1 MNNKNLSALVCGFAA
16 AVLTVIPGV
25 ESFACCL
32 IVPIASGFAVALF
45 KKSNAEMNKIQTG
58 TGVMLGLLT
67 GIFAA
72 IIAAVF
78 EIILTL
84 ITKSNDLV
92 AALPQTE
99 QMINNMNLGPAAE
112 EALGILRQ
120 MVNEIQSTGFSFI
133 YSAIILVTNLI
144 TYTIFGMLG
153 GVIGTVIINKRNATQ
168 N

>member
-16 AVLTVIPGV
+16 AVLSVIPGV
-25 ESFACCL
+25 ASFSCCL
-32 IVPIASGFAVALF
+32 VVPVASGFAVALY
-45 KKSNAEMNKIQTG
+45 KKSNAEMNKIQTR
-58 TGVMLGLLT
+58 TGVMLGFLT

-72 IIAAVF
+72 VLAGVF

-99 QMINNMNLGPAAE
+99 EMIKNMNLGPAAD
-112 EALGILRQ
+112 EALGLLRQ

-133 YSAIILVTNLI
+133 YSVIIVVTNLI

-153 GVIGTVIINKRNATQ
+153 GVVGTVIINKRNASQ

>member
-16 AVLTVIPGV
+16 AVLSVIPGV
-25 ESFACCL
+25 ASFSCCL
-32 IVPIASGFAVALF
+32 VVPVASGFAVALY

-58 TGVMLGLLT
+58 TGVMLGFLT

-72 IIAAVF
+72 VLAGVF

-99 QMINNMNLGPAAE
+99 EMIKNMNLGPAAD
-112 EALGILRQ
+112 EALGLLRQ

-133 YSAIILVTNLI
+133 YSVIIVVTNLI

-153 GVIGTVIINKRNATQ
+153 GVVGTVIINRRNASK

>member
-1 MNNKNLSALVCGFAA
+1 MNNRNLSALVCGFAA

-32 IVPIASGFAVALF
+32 IVPIASGFSVALF
-45 KKSNAEMNKIQTG
+45 KKSNVELNKIQTG

-72 IIAAVF
+72 VFAGVF

-99 QMINNMNLGPAAE
+99 QMIRNMNLGPAAE
-112 EALGILRQ
+112 DALGLLRQ
-120 MVNEIQSTGFSFI
+120 MVNEIESTGFSFI
-133 YSAIILVTNLI
+133 YSVIIIVTNLI

-153 GVIGTVIINKRNATQ
+153 GVIGTVIINKRNSSQ